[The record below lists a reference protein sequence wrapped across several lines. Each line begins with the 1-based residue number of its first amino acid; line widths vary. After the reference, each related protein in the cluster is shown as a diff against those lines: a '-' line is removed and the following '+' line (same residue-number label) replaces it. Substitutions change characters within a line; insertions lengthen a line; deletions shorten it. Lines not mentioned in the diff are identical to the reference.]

1 MQTIVYFDAF
11 TLSYGHAVAG
21 VKHNDWRILIFDIF
35 DVHGIAGSL
44 DDGTTGAF
52 RLCVI
57 VEEACGVVART
68 TENDDIVVFRDGE
81 TVGTCHGDSFDGRDG
96 FVIEINGHCDG
107 CLRAVRVGCCRWV

>member
-1 MQTIVYFDAF
+1 MFKVSFCHIRAKETHFRSLFVTYARKRWPAQWVQTIVYFDAF

-81 TVGTCHGDSFDGRDG
+81 TVGT
-96 FVIEINGHCDG
+96 
-107 CLRAVRVGCCRWV
+107 

>member
-1 MQTIVYFDAF
+1 MSNAAAARFKQPIGYQKRWPAQGVQTIVYFDAF

-21 VKHNDWRILIFDIF
+21 VKHDDWRILIFDIF

-52 RLCVI
+52 CLCVI

-81 TVGTCHGDSFDGRDG
+81 TVGT
-96 FVIEINGHCDG
+96 
-107 CLRAVRVGCCRWV
+107 